1 MKGVLAVVVLAAGV
15 LAAGCASSDS
25 SNSEP
30 QEREYS
36 TGSNIPK
43 RTRDNADVKVYAP
56 SATDLGNRPTNLPA
70 SKGTP

>member
-1 MKGVLAVVVLAAGV
+1 MKAAFAVVVLAAGV

-25 SNSEP
+25 ANSEP

-43 RTRDNADVKVYAP
+43 RTRENADVKVYTP
-56 SATDLGNRPTNLPA
+56 SAADLGNRPSNLPA